1 MKTKTAINGL
11 IKMVTQSRKQL
22 SLLKKSRDKTS
33 RSSVHKFMAG
43 KTPPIPRMKKIKVPA
58 EDDF

>member
-1 MKTKTAINGL
+1 MKKKAVINGL

-22 SLLKKSRDKTS
+22 SLLKKSQHETS
-33 RSSVHKFMAG
+33 RSSVHKYLAG
-43 KTPPIPRMKKIKVPA
+43 KTPPIARMKKKKVPA